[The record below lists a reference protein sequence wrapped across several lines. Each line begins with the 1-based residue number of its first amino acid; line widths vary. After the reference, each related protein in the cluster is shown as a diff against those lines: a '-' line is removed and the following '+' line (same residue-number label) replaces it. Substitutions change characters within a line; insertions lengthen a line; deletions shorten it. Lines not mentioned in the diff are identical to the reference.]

1 MMLDAFEKLG
11 AREFRMLMLG
21 LGVVV
26 TAVAVSTTLLP
37 GVKDYRNAAKA
48 VAVLEEANDGTVDLD
63 KQLEERYASIEEL
76 KFSLNGDM
84 ANLPLKQVE
93 SYVIGKLQKIS
104 WRNDVDL
111 VSVKPSAGRRVQIFT
126 EVLFD
131 IELLGEYHNI
141 YRWLWDAKNE
151 LGFVVVKEYA
161 MRRRDSVDENPR
173 LVTTVSLASYR
184 AQQ

>member
-1 MMLDAFEKLG
+1 MLEALEKVG
-11 AREFRMLMLG
+11 TRELRLALLG
-21 LGVVV
+21 LGLVV
-26 TAVAVSTTLLP
+26 TTIAVSAALLP
-37 GVKDYRNAAKA
+37 RVKAYSAATKA
-48 VAVLEEANDGTVDLD
+48 VTVLEDANANTVDLEQ
-63 KQLEERYASIEEL
+63 QLQERYTSIEEL
-76 KFSLNGDM
+76 KFRLHGDM

-111 VSVKPSAGRRVQIFT
+111 VSVEPAAGQQVQIFN
-126 EVLFD
+126 EVLFN
-131 IELLGEYHNI
+131 IELIGEYDDI

-161 MRRRDSVDENPR
+161 MRRRDNVDDNPR
-173 LVTTVSLASYR
+173 LLTTVSLASYR